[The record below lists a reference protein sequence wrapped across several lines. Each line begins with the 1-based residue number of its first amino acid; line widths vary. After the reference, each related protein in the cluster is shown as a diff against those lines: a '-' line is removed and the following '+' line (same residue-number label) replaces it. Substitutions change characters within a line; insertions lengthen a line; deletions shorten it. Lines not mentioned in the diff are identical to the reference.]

1 MKNTKDALMK
11 HLNVQD
17 YYSLIRLREC
27 FLYERKIRPENKDN
41 IQEILDVIEE
51 LIVQKEAKNVN

>member
-1 MKNTKDALMK
+1 MK

>member
-1 MKNTKDALMK
+1 MLIRHLKD
-11 HLNVQD
+11 QD
-17 YYSLIRLREC
+17 NYSLIRLREC

-51 LIVQKEAKNVN
+51 LIVQKETGNSH